1 MLNKVRKMRGLSGAF
16 TLIEL
21 LVVIAIIAIL
31 AAMLLPALARA
42 RSMARQ
48 AVSENNLKQIG
59 LAFAL
64 YAQDYDGNV
73 PTYKTGVGPTNS
85 WWCGKLN
92 PYVKKGG
99 TGYPLSPVFNAPSDR
114 IDAYGKPIDP
124 NKLSWNVISYGIN
137 AALYTNP
144 GYPAYSSSGRYTAA
158 KLSRLKTP
166 SQDAYILEAS
176 HPVGVANSY
185 IPAAQAHDPENAY
198 GVGNFNRG
206 QTIVLYADGHV
217 EAVKTTSLYEGS
229 INQWWDAPW
238 NWSDF
243 QSALTGKQ

>member
-1 MLNKVRKMRGLSGAF
+1 MRKQCRQKGGF

-48 AVSENNLKQIG
+48 VVSENNLKQIG

-73 PTYKTGVGPTNS
+73 PTYKTGAGPTNS

-92 PYVKKGG
+92 PYLKSAGN
-99 TGYPLSPVFNAPSDR
+99 GYLSPVFNSPSDR
-114 IDAYGKPIDP
+114 IDAWGKPIDA
-124 NKLSWNVISYGIN
+124 NKLSWNNISYGIN
-137 AALYTNP
+137 MALYISP
-144 GYPAYSSSGRYTAA
+144 GYPASSSYGGPYAAA
-158 KLSRLKTP
+158 KLSRLRTP
-166 SQDAYILEAS
+166 SEDAYILEAS
-176 HPVGVANSY
+176 HPIGVSSSWN
-185 IPAAQAHDPENAY
+185 PDAQSHSQESAD
-198 GVGNFNRG
+198 GVGDFNRG

-217 EAVKTTSLYEGS
+217 EAVKTTSLYEG
-229 INQWWDAPW
+229 ITNAERWTVAPW
-238 NWSDF
+238 NWSDWF
-243 QSALTGKQ
+243 SALTGKQ

>member
-1 MLNKVRKMRGLSGAF
+1 MLNRVRKMRGLSGAF

-59 LAFAL
+59 LAFTL

-73 PTYKTGVGPTNS
+73 PTYRDAVG
-85 WWCGKLN
+85 WWCNKLN
-92 PYVKKGG
+92 PYLKNAGN
-99 TGYPLSPVFNAPSDR
+99 GYLSPVFNSPSDR
-114 IDAYGKPIDP
+114 INSNGHPIDP
-124 NKLSWNVISYGIN
+124 NKLGWNVISYGIN
-137 AALYTNP
+137 MALYTNP
-144 GYPAYSSSGRYTAA
+144 GYPAYSSGSRYTAA

-238 NWSDF
+238 NWSDWK
-243 QSALTGKQ
+243 SALTGGK